1 MWVTVLLM
9 AVVASRGPARI
20 AAIVVMLSRSRPLRL
35 LVAFFIGG
43 FGVSLIVGAV
53 ILFVLEG
60 IGGAAGS
67 GLAADA
73 YIAIGVFAL
82 LVAVLVGTGIAG
94 RVRRKVQA
102 RRQAT
107 ASVGAGA
114 DTVDPAAAE
123 EPGGV
128 ERSPTFQKLP
138 VPIQK
143 ALQRESIWVAWLA
156 GAAVGMPSLYYL
168 AAIAAIVGS
177 DAGVGTSIAALVVFN
192 VIAFMLTEL
201 FIVSFMRAPDATR
214 ERVDRLYAWTT
225 SRHRLLVTVVAG
237 IVGIYLLILGISKY

>member
-9 AVVASRGPARI
+9 AVVAARGPARN
-20 AAIVVMLSRSRPLRL
+20 AAIVVILSRSRPLRL
-35 LVAFFIGG
+35 MAAFFVAG

-60 IGGAAGS
+60 LGGAAGS

-94 RVRRKVQA
+94 RVRRKVQE
-102 RRQAT
+102 RREAT
-107 ASVGAGA
+107 ASVGAGC
-114 DTVDPAAAE
+114 DSVDPAAAE
-123 EPGGV
+123 EPRGV
-128 ERSPTFQKLP
+128 ERSPAFQKLP
-138 VPIQK
+138 APIQR

-156 GAAVGMPSLYYL
+156 GVAVGMPSLYYL
-168 AAIAAIVGS
+168 AAIAAILGS
-177 DAGVGTSIAALVVFN
+177 DAGVGTSIAALLVFN
-192 VIAFMLTEL
+192 VIAFILTEL

-225 SRHRLLVTVVAG
+225 SRHRLILTVLVG
-237 IVGIYLLILGISKY
+237 IVGIYLLILGVSKL